1 MPIFIKP
8 KSYEPTQINCP
19 ICGPLFW
26 HDHLASCCFRQAISQ
41 HSKALCGKRKQA
53 LERRSR
59 AKSQQENLN
68 GFRQTVCYQQLQ
80 LVLQAYNDQIH
91 HALV

>member
-8 KSYEPTQINCP
+8 KSYEHTQNNRHYCGA
-19 ICGPLFW
+19 ICW
-26 HDHLASCCFRQAISQ
+26 RDNLASCYLRQAISQ
-41 HSKALCGKRKQA
+41 HSKALSSKRKKA
-53 LERRSR
+53 LGRRYR
-59 AKSQQENLN
+59 AKRQNENLN